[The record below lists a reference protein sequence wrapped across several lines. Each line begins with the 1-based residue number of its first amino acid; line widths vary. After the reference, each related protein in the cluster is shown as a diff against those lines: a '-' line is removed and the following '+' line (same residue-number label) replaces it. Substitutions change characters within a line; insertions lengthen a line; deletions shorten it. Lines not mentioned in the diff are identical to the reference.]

1 MQLEEIKKLAN
12 LARID
17 MSEEEMKEIA
27 KDFDSIL
34 AYVGQVKEAKSISA
48 RQDLDEVSDEK
59 KPEDYF
65 LHNVMREDVVTNK
78 SGEYTEKILKDAT
91 DTQDGFLKVKQIL

>member
-34 AYVGQVKEAKSISA
+34 AYVRQVQEVSVK
-48 RQDLDEVSDEK
+48 QDLAEK
-59 KPEDYF
+59 KSEDYF
-65 LHNVMREDVVTNK
+65 LYNVMRDDVITNK
-78 SGEYTEKILKDAT
+78 RGEYRDLIMAEMPDV
-91 DTQDGFLKVKQIL
+91 QDGYLKVKQIL

>member
-1 MQLEEIKKLAN
+1 MQLGDIKKLAD

-17 MSEEEMKEIA
+17 MNEEEMKEIA

-34 AYVGQVKEAKSISA
+34 AYVSQV
-48 RQDLDEVSDEK
+48 QEVSNSSNEKYTK

-65 LHNVMREDVVTNK
+65 LHNVMRDDVVSNNR
-78 SGEYTEKILKDAT
+78 GEYTDIIVAEMP